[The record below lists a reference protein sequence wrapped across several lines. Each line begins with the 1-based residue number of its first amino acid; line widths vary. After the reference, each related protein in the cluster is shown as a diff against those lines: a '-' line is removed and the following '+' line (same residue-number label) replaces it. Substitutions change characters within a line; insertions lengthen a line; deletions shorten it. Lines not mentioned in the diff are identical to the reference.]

1 LIGFEALARW
11 KHPVKGWISPLQF
24 IPVAEDS
31 GLIVPLGRWV
41 LFTACAQIRQ
51 WQDQGL
57 EIGHVAVNVSAIQM
71 ERGTLVEDVRHALS
85 ESGIDPDHL
94 ELEITESF
102 ILNDPEEA
110 ARALNELRALGV
122 HLAIDDFG
130 TGYSSLLYLK
140 RLPFDLIK
148 IDQGFV
154 RDMLDDPQDEAI
166 VRSIIALGQSLD
178 LQVLA
183 EGVETLAHA
192 QQLYALGCGL
202 AQGYHYGKPVSAS
215 EVTDKNYPGLAD

>member
-1 LIGFEALARW
+1 MNR
-11 KHPVKGWISPLQF
+11 
-24 IPVAEDS
+24 
-31 GLIVPLGRWV
+31 GLI
-41 LFTACAQIRQ
+41 
-51 WQDQGL
+51 
-57 EIGHVAVNVSAIQM
+57 
-71 ERGTLVEDVRHALS
+71 
-85 ESGIDPDHL
+85 PDRL

-110 ARALNELRALGV
+110 ARSLNELRALGV

-154 RDMLDDPQDEAI
+154 RDMLVDPQDAAI
-166 VRSIIALGQSLD
+166 IRSIIALAQSLD
-178 LQVLA
+178 LKVLA

-192 QQLYALGCGL
+192 QQLYLLGCGL
-202 AQGYHYGKPVSAS
+202 AQGYHYGKPITAS
-215 EVTDKNYPGLAD
+215 EVAIKNYPGLAD